1 MQLQDFVAERRTGAP
16 IALARGLRKT
26 PAADRDGVML
36 VHTETATP
44 GTATRL
50 LERAIAEAGLEPAK
64 VHHAGLSPQLWSD
77 LGTRSPR
84 LVVAM
89 GRAAAETLLGRTV
102 RLSLERGRVM
112 AFGEGRRLLLTES
125 PAAVLALS
133 DAVARGREYR
143 RLVND
148 LLHAVP
154 YGRRDRRA

>member
-1 MQLQDFVAERRTGAP
+1 MQLQDFVAERRAGAP
-16 IALARGLRKT
+16 MDLARNLRKQ
-26 PAADRDGVML
+26 PASDRDGVML
-36 VHTETATP
+36 VHTEP
-44 GTATRL
+44 GDSGMSTRL

-77 LGTRSPR
+77 LRTRSPR

-89 GRAAAETLLGRTV
+89 GRPAAETLLGRTV
-102 RLSLERGRVM
+102 RMSLERGRVM

-154 YGRRDRRA
+154 YGRRGRRA